1 MRGAVVQSNAFL
13 SSWAAA
19 SPRALPKR
27 CFGRSNVSTTFAED
41 RSCAVRQRL
50 QLFSRRLRA
59 ARTPPILLLLSLLLA
74 ALLYGCGSSSNPKG
88 AASGAPATLS
98 GLRAD
103 PSARLSPLPAAL
115 PHPVKATLI
124 LDFVPNAVHA
134 GIYRAIAE
142 GLYRREG
149 IDLKV
154 IQPSETQD
162 TLSLIDAGK
171 ADFGLADGSDVAALI
186 AKGGDAQAIMA
197 IAQRPLGGLITRA
210 SEHLSSPSQL
220 QGKTVGIT
228 GVPSDSAVLDTE
240 VDAAGGNPS
249 RVHVVTVGFNGAQ
262 ALRAGKIAAFT
273 GFWPAD
279 GVQLQVTGEPVKS
292 FKLDDWG
299 GPPYPG
305 LVAFSNRHLIDSDP
319 ALIRDFVG
327 ATVRGYQLTLRNP
340 KASLDDLISINPEVQ
355 ENVAKASLA
364 AYLPLFTEDGKAPFG
379 TLQPAHVQAL
389 SSWMLAHKL
398 ISAPIS
404 FSRYGTNRFL
414 PAGG

>member
-1 MRGAVVQSNAFL
+1 M
-13 SSWAAA
+13 
-19 SPRALPKR
+19 
-27 CFGRSNVSTTFAED
+27 
-41 RSCAVRQRL
+41 
-50 QLFSRRLRA
+50 
-59 ARTPPILLLLSLLLA
+59 LLG
-74 ALLYGCGSSSNPKG
+74 GCG
-88 AASGAPATLS
+88 ASGQKANPLQGVHVGEAAPT
-98 GLRAD
+98 
-103 PSARLSPLPAAL
+103 LSPLPPAL
-115 PHPVKATLI
+115 KHQAKATLI

-134 GIYRAIAE
+134 GIYRAISE

-186 AKGGDAQAIMA
+186 SKGGDAKAILA

-210 SEHLSSPSQL
+210 SERLSSPKQL
-220 QGKTVGIT
+220 QGKIVGIT

-240 VDAAGGNPS
+240 VGASGGNPS
-249 RVHVVTVGFNGAQ
+249 RVHVITVGFNGAQ
-262 ALRAGKIAAFT
+262 ALRANKIAAFT

-305 LVAFSNRHLIDSDP
+305 LVAFTTRRLISARP
-319 ALIRDFVG
+319 TLVRDFVA
-327 ATVRGYQLTLRNP
+327 ATVRGYQLTERQPQRSLSDLLR
-340 KASLDDLISINPEVQ
+340 SNPEVQ

-364 AYLPLFTEDGKAPFG
+364 AYLPLFTENGRTPFG
-379 TLQPAHVQAL
+379 TLQPGHEQAL
-389 SSWMLAHKL
+389 SRWMLAHRL
-398 ISAPIS
+398 IPRPIP

-414 PAGG
+414 PPPS